1 VEASQRTLAWGHDSA
16 GEGDG
21 TMMVGA
27 LIGLSLM
34 VTASVETGRAV
45 PDSLPPNAMSMQQK
59 NAVLRPLVRSATE
72 CILRS
77 VTADPRFGDSM
88 KSGVVGDLIVESMT
102 PCLTQVRNMIDAY
115 DRLFGDGSGEA
126 FFMGPY
132 LAVLPNVVTKQS
144 KGAAAQ

>member
-1 VEASQRTLAWGHDSA
+1 LAWGHDSA

-21 TMMVGA
+21 TMILGA
-27 LIGLSLM
+27 LIAVSLM
-34 VTASVETGRAV
+34 VTASVETGRSV

-72 CILRS
+72 CIVRS
-77 VTADPRFGDSM
+77 VTADPRFGESN
-88 KSGVVGDLIVESMT
+88 KTGVVGELIVDSMT
-102 PCLTQVRNMIDAY
+102 PCLTQVRSMIDAY

-132 LAVLPNVVTKQS
+132 LAVLPNVVTKQV
-144 KGAAAQ
+144 KGAAAE

>member
-1 VEASQRTLAWGHDSA
+1 
-16 GEGDG
+16 
-21 TMMVGA
+21 MMLGA
-27 LIGLSLM
+27 LIGLSLV
-34 VTASVETGRAV
+34 VTASVETGRTV

-77 VTADPRFGDSM
+77 VTTHPHFGESA
-88 KSGVVGDLIVESMT
+88 KTGAVGDLIVASMT
-102 PCLTQVRNMIDAY
+102 PCRTHVRSMIDAY

-132 LAVLPNVVTKQS
+132 LAVLPNVVTKQVR
-144 KGAAAQ
+144 GAAE

>member
-1 VEASQRTLAWGHDSA
+1 MAWGHDSA

-21 TMMVGA
+21 TMILGA
-27 LIGLSLM
+27 LIGVSLL
-34 VTASVETGRAV
+34 VTASVETGRSV

-72 CILRS
+72 CIVRS
-77 VTADPRFGDSM
+77 VTADPRFANSNKAGL
-88 KSGVVGDLIVESMT
+88 VGELIVDSMT
-102 PCLTQVRNMIDAY
+102 PCLTQVRGMIDAY

-132 LAVLPNVVTKQS
+132 LAVLPNVVTKQV
-144 KGAAAQ
+144 KGAAAE